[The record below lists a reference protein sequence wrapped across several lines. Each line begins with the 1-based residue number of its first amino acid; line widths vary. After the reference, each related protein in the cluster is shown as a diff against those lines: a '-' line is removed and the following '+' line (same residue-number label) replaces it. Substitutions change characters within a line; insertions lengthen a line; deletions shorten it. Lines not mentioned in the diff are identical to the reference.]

1 MFTKNVWSSHHGTMG
16 YESDC
21 KGSGRCRGMGTI
33 TDPLQWVKGAN
44 VAAAAAWV
52 AAADGFHP

>member
-1 MFTKNVWSSHHGTMG
+1 MFKKNFWSSHHGTMG

-33 TDPLQWVKGAN
+33 TDPLQWVKGSNIA
-44 VAAAAAWV
+44 